1 MKLHFPIYYNDFSRS
16 KVRKKVKVFCHN
28 ECRFESVYHVLEI
41 LYFGCIRYHATMQ
54 IENIFLFCI

>member
-16 KVRKKVKVFCHN
+16 KVKKKVKVFCNN

-41 LYFGCIRYHATMQ
+41 LYFGCVLVFNYIQGKQHT
-54 IENIFLFCI
+54 